1 MRPHEGAEQ
10 AGGLEPE
17 ESEVRG
23 AQGGTTSVDGPGPSD
38 PDGPGPS
45 DPDGPG
51 PGRRRRIDWRRVLLP
66 ALVVLVSLFVVLPV
80 ASSLSSKLAGVT
92 ENEQAAFLPDSA
104 ESTKSLALETAFAG
118 AQDIP
123 ALIVWERPGGL
134 TPADLAA
141 VSDASGRLTAV
152 DGVAGPASPPI
163 PSADGKA
170 VQVVVPLPGD
180 NTAFETLPGIV
191 DRVTEAARI
200 EGLPSYVTGPGG
212 QFADFAAAFEGIDTN
227 LLFTTVGVIFVILLL
242 IYRSPVFL
250 PVLVSAGLAL
260 TLAQAVV
267 YLLAKG
273 DVLTVDGQSQ
283 GILSVLVLGA
293 GTDYALLLISRFK
306 EELHRD
312 DSWTVAMRAALKGA
326 VPPIVA
332 SGATV
337 VLGLL
342 CLLLSDLNSNK
353 SLGPVG
359 AIGIAC
365 AVLAMI
371 VFLPA
376 LLMVF
381 GRYWFYPFVP
391 RHDNVTSHER
401 GLWGR
406 IASFVGRRARV
417 VGTVTA
423 LALTGL
429 ALFTTQLEATGL
441 TTAEQ
446 FTTDVDSVQGQ
457 EVLARHYPA
466 GTGVPVSVTG
476 DQAAAQQLLGV
487 VKAVPGVA
495 DAALTPEGA
504 RAPGGAPGASSG
516 PPKVVD
522 GRVQVQAVLAV
533 AADSPE
539 AESTVLRLRS
549 AVDAVG
555 EDVLVGGG
563 TAVVYDIKTESARDT
578 RVIIPA
584 ILLVIFLVLVVLLR
598 AVIVSLLLVA
608 TVVLSFFATLG
619 VCALVFEH
627 VFGFAGADPSFPLF
641 AFVFL
646 VALGIDY
653 NIFLMTRVREEAR
666 HGSTQAA
673 TLKGLAVTGGV
684 ITSAGVVLA
693 ATFSALGVLP
703 LVPFAELG
711 FAVAFGVLLD
721 TLIVRSLLVPAL
733 VHELGDRVWW
743 PSRPQRQAQG

>member
-1 MRPHEGAEQ
+1 VRTRDGSEQ
-10 AGGLEPE
+10 AGSPDQGEPE
-17 ESEVRG
+17 GQRFPAG
-23 AQGGTTSVDGPGPSD
+23 ATRVDGPGRPGSSE
-38 PDGPGPS
+38 PDGPG
-45 DPDGPG
+45 
-51 PGRRRRIDWRRVLLP
+51 GRRGVNWRRVLLP
-66 ALVVLVSLFVVLPV
+66 ALVVLITFLVVLPV
-80 ASSLSSKLAGVT
+80 AGSLSSKLASVT
-92 ENEQAAFLPDSA
+92 ENDQAAFLPDSA
-104 ESTKSLALETAFAG
+104 ESTRSLALETQFAG

-123 ALIVWERPGGL
+123 ALIVWERSGGL
-134 TPADLAA
+134 TPADLAG
-141 VSDASGRLTAV
+141 VSAAAGRLTAV
-152 DGVAGPASPPI
+152 DGVAGRASSPI
-163 PSADGKA
+163 PSADGQA

-191 DRVTEAARI
+191 ERVTEAARVD
-200 EGLPSYVTGPGG
+200 GLPSYVTGPGG

-250 PVLVSAGLAL
+250 PVLVAAGLAL

-306 EELHRD
+306 EQLHCE
-312 DSWTVAMRAALKGA
+312 DSWTVAMRSALKGS

-337 VLGLL
+337 ILGLL

-381 GRYWFYPFVP
+381 GRYWFFPFVP
-391 RHDNVTSHER
+391 RHDDVISHER

-406 IASFVGRRARV
+406 VATFVGRRARV

-457 EVLARHYPA
+457 DVLARHFPA
-466 GTGVPVSVTG
+466 GTGVPVSVIG
-476 DQAAAQQLLGV
+476 GQGQAQRLLAV
-487 VKAVPGVA
+487 VEDVPGVA
-495 DAALTPEGA
+495 DASLTPEGP
-504 RAPGGAPGASSG
+504 RGPVGAPVDSAG

-522 GRVQVQAVLAV
+522 DKVQVLAV
-533 AADSPE
+533 LEVPSDSPQ
-539 AESTVLRLRS
+539 AENVVLRLRS

-555 EDVLVGGG
+555 TDVLVGGG
-563 TAVVYDIKTESARDT
+563 TAVVQDIKTESARDT

-598 AVIVSLLLVA
+598 AIVAPLLLVA

-619 VCALVFEH
+619 VCTLVFEH

-666 HGSTQAA
+666 HGSTRAA

-733 VHELGDRVWW
+733 VHELDDRVWW
-743 PSRPQRQAQG
+743 PGRPPRWAQG

>member
-1 MRPHEGAEQ
+1 MSD
-10 AGGLEPE
+10 LESPAPP
-17 ESEVRG
+17 V
-23 AQGGTTSVDGPGPSD
+23 
-38 PDGPGPS
+38 
-45 DPDGPG
+45 
-51 PGRRRRIDWRRVLLP
+51 RRRRISRRALLP
-66 ALVVLVSLFVVLPV
+66 AVIVLLGLFVVFPV
-80 ASSLSSKLAGVT
+80 AGSLSSKLASIT
-92 ENEQAAFLPDSA
+92 ENDQAAFLPDSA
-104 ESTKSLALETAFAG
+104 ESTRSLELERRFAG
-118 AQDIP
+118 TQDIP
-123 ALIVWERPGGL
+123 ALVVWEREGGL
-134 TPADLAA
+134 TPADLAGVGAAAERLSA
-141 VSDASGRLTAV
+141 VE
-152 DGVAGPASPPI
+152 GVAAPASAPV
-163 PSADGKA
+163 PSEDGEA

-180 NTAFETLPGIV
+180 NTAFERLPGIV
-191 DRVTEAARI
+191 EDVTAAARV
-200 EGLPSYVTGPGG
+200 EDLPSYVTGPGG
-212 QFADFAAAFEGIDTN
+212 QFADFAAAFEGIDSQ
-227 LLFTTVGVIFVILLL
+227 LLLTTVGVVLLILLL

-267 YLLAKG
+267 YLLGKN

-293 GTDYALLLISRFK
+293 STDYALLLISRFK
-306 EELHRD
+306 EELHRE
-312 DSWTVAMRAALKGA
+312 DSWTTAMRTALRGSTPA
-326 VPPIVA
+326 IVA

-337 VLGLL
+337 ILGLL

-365 AVLAMI
+365 SVLAMT

-376 LLMVF
+376 LLMVA
-381 GRYWFYPFVP
+381 GRYWFFPFVP
-391 RHDNVTSHER
+391 RHDDVVTADR
-401 GLWGR
+401 GLWGAVAR
-406 IASFVGRRARV
+406 LVGARARLV
-417 VGTVTA
+417 WVVTA
-423 LALTGL
+423 LLLAGA
-429 ALFTTQLEATGL
+429 ALFTTQLEAEGL
-441 TTAEQ
+441 PTAEQ
-446 FTTDVDSVQGQ
+446 FTTEVDSVVGQ
-457 EVLARHYPA
+457 EVLERHYPA
-466 GTGVPVSVTG
+466 GTGVPVSVIG
-476 DQAAAQQLLGV
+476 AEDDADRLLALV
-487 VKAVPGVA
+487 RDTEGVA
-495 DAALTPEGA
+495 DASLVTATP
-504 RAPGGAPGASSG
+504 PGAPVVPGA

-522 GRVQVQAVLAV
+522 GKVQVQAILAT
-533 AADSPE
+533 ASDSPA
-539 AESTVLRLRS
+539 AEQTVLRLRS
-549 AVDAVG
+549 AADEVG

-563 TAVVYDIKTESARDT
+563 TAVVYDIKQESARDT

-584 ILLVIFLVLVVLLR
+584 ILLVIFLVLAVLLR
-598 AVIVSLLLVA
+598 AVVAPLLLVG

-653 NIFLMTRVREEAR
+653 NIFLMTRVREEAQQ
-666 HGSTQAA
+666 HGTRAG

-733 VHELGDRVWW
+733 VHELDDRVWW
-743 PSRPQRQAQG
+743 PRGLPSATYDSK